1 MFQPAVEESHVELMS
16 NKEIA
21 EMITRE
27 TTDSEEATE
36 VTRDCRNWSEME
48 YIAVKED
55 GEDTL
60 VIENDAENHDH
71 RLTSWIKVNNTS
83 G

>member
-1 MFQPAVEESHVELMS
+1 MFQPAVEVSHVEIMS

-21 EMITRE
+21 EMITTK

-71 RLTSWIKVNNTS
+71 RLSSWIKVNNTN

>member
-1 MFQPAVEESHVELMS
+1 MFRPAVEESHVAIMS

-21 EMITRE
+21 EMITTE

-36 VTRDCRNWSEME
+36 VTRDCRNWSEIE

-55 GEDTL
+55 GDDTL
-60 VIENDAENHDH
+60 VIENDAENHNH
-71 RLTSWIKVNNTS
+71 RI
-83 G
+83 